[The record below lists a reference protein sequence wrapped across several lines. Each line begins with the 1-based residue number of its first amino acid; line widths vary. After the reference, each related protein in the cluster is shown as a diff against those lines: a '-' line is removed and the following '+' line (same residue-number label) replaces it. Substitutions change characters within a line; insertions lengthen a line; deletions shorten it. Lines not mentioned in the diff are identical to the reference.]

1 MSQVQILAAQSPFGF
16 DSEIVSCSPTVTTS
30 LSISYNDKATNALVD
45 YALSSPPVSSSIH
58 EDATNNTDKHEEF
71 SAVPGLP
78 VLHSGH
84 PDTHLR
90 NGVMRAAELAAD
102 GEPDAEK
109 AFFVADLSYV
119 YHQHL
124 RWKRFLPE
132 VEPFYGTCLLFLTER
147 GHCLMT
153 TYPQL

>member
-1 MSQVQILAAQSPFGF
+1 MSQVQILATRSPVSF
-16 DSEIVSCSPTVTTS
+16 DTELVSCSPNVSTT
-30 LSISYNDKATNALVD
+30 LSVSFNDKPTNTLVD
-45 YALSSPPVSSSIH
+45 RILSSQTTPSILDTASTSDGR
-58 EDATNNTDKHEEF
+58 EGCT
-71 SAVPGLP
+71 AVPGLP
-78 VLHSGH
+78 LLYHGH

-124 RWKRFLPE
+124 RWKRMLPE
-132 VEPFYGTCLLFLTER
+132 IEPFYGRCLLFSGKAAQSHDLD
-147 GHCLMT
+147 
-153 TYPQL
+153 QL